1 MIWIL
6 TVMMWYEGEQTR
18 NTYLQE
24 LQFISDTACKDYLFT
39 NKVMLVDSLLEK
51 FRNIEGMDM
60 QSFEYFCESKFVK
73 LDEV

>member
-18 NTYLQE
+18 NTFLQE
-24 LQFISDTACKDYLFT
+24 MQFISEDSCQQHLFD

-51 FRNIEGMDM
+51 FRNIDGMNM
-60 QSFEYFCESKFVK
+60 QSFEYFCEGKPVQT
-73 LDEV
+73 DEV

>member
-1 MIWIL
+1 MICIL

-60 QSFEYFCESKFVK
+60 QSFEYFCEGKFVE

>member
-1 MIWIL
+1 MIWVL

-18 NTYLQE
+18 NTFLQE
-24 LQFISDTACKDYLFT
+24 MQFISEDSCQQHLFD

-51 FRNIEGMDM
+51 FRNIDGMNM
-60 QSFEYFCESKFVK
+60 QSFEYFCEGKFVQ

>member
-60 QSFEYFCESKFVK
+60 QSFEFFCEGKFVE

>member
-6 TVMMWYEGEQTR
+6 TVMMWYDGEQTR

-60 QSFEYFCESKFVK
+60 QSFEYFCEGKFVE

>member
-6 TVMMWYEGEQTR
+6 TVMMWYEGDQTR

-24 LQFISDTACKDYLFT
+24 LQFISDTARKDYLFT

-60 QSFEYFCESKFVK
+60 RSFEYFCEGKFVE

>member
-1 MIWIL
+1 
-6 TVMMWYEGEQTR
+6 MMWYEGEQTR

-60 QSFEYFCESKFVK
+60 QSFEYFCEGKFVE

>member
-39 NKVMLVDSLLEK
+39 NKVMLVDSLLEN
-51 FRNIEGMDM
+51 FRDIEGMDM
-60 QSFEYFCESKFVK
+60 QSFEYFCEGKFVE

>member
-6 TVMMWYEGEQTR
+6 TVMMLYEGEQTR
-18 NTYLQE
+18 NTFLQE
-24 LQFISDTACKDYLFT
+24 MQFISEDACQQHLFD

-51 FRNIEGMDM
+51 FRNIDGMNM
-60 QSFEYFCESKFVK
+60 QSFEYFCEGKFVQ

>member
-6 TVMMWYEGEQTR
+6 TVMMWYEGDQTR

-60 QSFEYFCESKFVK
+60 RSFEYFCEGKFVE

>member
-6 TVMMWYEGEQTR
+6 TVIMWYEGEQTR

-24 LQFISDTACKDYLFT
+24 MQFISDTACKDYLFD
-39 NKVMLVDSLLEK
+39 NKVTLVDSLLEK
-51 FRNIEGMDM
+51 FRNLDGMEM
-60 QSFEYFCESKFVK
+60 QSFEYFCEGKFVE

>member
-60 QSFEYFCESKFVK
+60 QSFEYFCEGKVVE

>member
-6 TVMMWYEGEQTR
+6 TVMMWYEGDQTR
-18 NTYLQE
+18 STYLQD

-39 NKVMLVDSLLEK
+39 NKVMLVDSLLEN

>member
-39 NKVMLVDSLLEK
+39 NKVILVDSLLEK

-60 QSFEYFCESKFVK
+60 QSFEYFCEGKFVK

>member
-24 LQFISDTACKDYLFT
+24 MQFITDTACKDYLFD
-39 NKVMLVDSLLEK
+39 NKVTLVDSLLEK
-51 FRNIEGMDM
+51 FRNLDGMEM
-60 QSFEYFCESKFVK
+60 QSFEYFCESKFVE

>member
-24 LQFISDTACKDYLFT
+24 LQFISDIACKDYLFT

-60 QSFEYFCESKFVK
+60 QSFEYFCEGKFVE

>member
-6 TVMMWYEGEQTR
+6 TVMMWYEGDQTR

-60 QSFEYFCESKFVK
+60 QSFEYFCEGKFVE